1 MYDMKGVFVPKRKVL
16 SLCYT
21 IESVF
26 SKGDPCEKLISIRG
40 ILEQFQNAIFIQK
53 KKKYSSII
61 RKAGRTT
68 RTKFSYD
75 MGI

>member
-53 KKKYSSII
+53 KKKVQQHDTE
-61 RKAGRTT
+61 GREDNTN
-68 RTKFSYD
+68 KIF
-75 MGI
+75 I